1 MMSWSW
7 RIILEGQLHLIF
19 KQSVMNELLDEG
31 YLLYAEPLG
40 SPVNRIS
47 WSAYRPDIL
56 GLQVTHNT
64 FKLVF
69 VECETAPTKTRV
81 NHKTERIR
89 TSFHFQKRLYESHQ
103 LRSLL
108 IIPPLTLNKINCKTI
123 RSFWEIWIINHKGTI
138 IHKIPDKSRLK

>member
-1 MMSWSW
+1 
-7 RIILEGQLHLIF
+7 LEGQLHLIF
-19 KQSVMNELLDEG
+19 KQCVMKELLAEG
-31 YLLYAEPLG
+31 YILYAEPLG
-40 SPVNRIS
+40 SPVKRIS

-56 GLQVTHNT
+56 GLHVTPNT

-81 NHKTERIR
+81 SQKMERIK
-89 TSFHFQKRLYESHQ
+89 TSFRFQKRLNESHQ

-123 RSFWEIWIINHKGTI
+123 RSFWEIWIINQQGTI
-138 IHKIPDKSRLK
+138 IHKIPNKSRSTL